1 MTDGERRFSCNLHV
15 YLFYEP
21 RKKTAIRILLQSSA
35 RLSCGKDQ
43 PMCLTWLDE
52 SRAWVLTEV
61 ALLRIYNICVQ
72 QPAGFHH
79 FTEVCKVDS
88 HVSRRFPTI
97 HLKNRRTFA
106 LFTMR
111 AKAVVNRL
119 KVRPNQAEGS
129 NRGLKVRQE
138 QMVDFQMSLPSGI
151 LCLKRW
157 KFAGYVSVMPK
168 REVKS
173 CLRSECV
180 ALTCSKLLGRVSQ
193 GGFPVG
199 KRERPGLLDNPFV
212 VRWQNGSVCTS
223 K

>member
-72 QPAGFHH
+72 QPAGFRH

-97 HLKNRRTFA
+97 L
-106 LFTMR
+106 
-111 AKAVVNRL
+111 VNRL

-129 NRGLKVRQE
+129 NRG
-138 QMVDFQMSLPSGI
+138 
-151 LCLKRW
+151 
-157 KFAGYVSVMPK
+157 
-168 REVKS
+168 
-173 CLRSECV
+173 
-180 ALTCSKLLGRVSQ
+180 
-193 GGFPVG
+193 
-199 KRERPGLLDNPFV
+199 
-212 VRWQNGSVCTS
+212 
-223 K
+223 

>member
-1 MTDGERRFSCNLHV
+1 MRTCQFEDSRRFSLIG
-15 YLFYEP
+15 P
-21 RKKTAIRILLQSSA
+21 ISLQPF
-35 RLSCGKDQ
+35 GQ
-43 PMCLTWLDE
+43 IT
-52 SRAWVLTEV
+52 SRHEE
-61 ALLRIYNICVQ
+61 I
-72 QPAGFHH
+72 
-79 FTEVCKVDS
+79 
-88 HVSRRFPTI
+88 
-97 HLKNRRTFA
+97 
-106 LFTMR
+106 M
-111 AKAVVNRL
+111 VNRL
-119 KVRPNQAEGS
+119 KVRPNQAKGS

-212 VRWQNGSVCTS
+212 VRWQNGSVCTCNIILKWHRMGAVIS
-223 K
+223 VQHLHLLTR